1 MQDSID
7 LLVSAG
13 EHQKKLFYSNFLSSN
28 KVGEIICVN
37 CDDTGDTYL
46 FERWSVCGIDFI
58 VASCL
63 LSEDSLLVSD
73 ISYSYRAIE
82 DFVREK
88 ETDNRERFAKL
99 ERDLKEKRNMTLEEY
114 RAEIESSGRDASFLT
129 YQEFTRDQVEDRLP
143 PGKKTIQ
150 GDRNSCIVV
159 LERQREIPNDLQR
172 ARLNEFVVGIPDA
185 VLELVN
191 QDNENFVAGFRTNFL
206 KLPPKSLG
214 LSTTLP
220 FFCHTQM
227 IRPTIYSFPAK
238 ELDVER
244 ELGRK

>member
-1 MQDSID
+1 MQDAID

-13 EHQKKLFYSNFLSSN
+13 EYQKKLFYANFLGNN
-28 KVGEIICVN
+28 KVGEIICVS

-46 FERWSVCGIDFI
+46 FERWSVCGVDFI

-73 ISYSYRAIE
+73 VSYTYRPIE

-88 ETDNRERFAKL
+88 ESDNRERFAKL
-99 ERDLKEKRNMTLEEY
+99 ENDLKEKRNMTLEQY
-114 RAEIESSGRDASFLT
+114 RAEIESSGRDSSFLT
-129 YQEFTRDQVEDRLP
+129 YTEFTRDHVEERLP

-159 LERQREIPNDLQR
+159 LERQKEIPSDLQR

-191 QDNENFVAGFRTNFL
+191 HENDDFVKGFSTNFL
-206 KLPPKSLG
+206 KMAPKSLG

-227 IRPTIYSFPAK
+227 IKPRIYSFPDK

-244 ELGRK
+244 ELGMK